1 MPTADTPPFAPK
13 PNLKTAKLVA
23 SQHLLSG
30 GITHFSGSLD
40 DLRNEGFMRGEV
52 MHVVDT
58 LIGSALLKRVNLN
71 DALYNN
77 GALIKSF
84 KAEALLALLVCRPCS
99 VHYKLDNACYVPYIK
114 NQSHRLVT
122 EFLFWKASDIDFLVT
137 KIQDEFRWL
146 DEAEGKLKADDEADH
161 QALEHLLK
169 CVEYA
174 KSQQKYIDNVNAAV
188 DGGAYSIRYMNITS
202 TDLKTNTKTV
212 ESKLIHVFS
221 GIMYKH
227 PVISMDK

>member
-1 MPTADTPPFAPK
+1 
-13 PNLKTAKLVA
+13 
-23 SQHLLSG
+23 
-30 GITHFSGSLD
+30 
-40 DLRNEGFMRGEV
+40 

-58 LIGSALLKRVNLN
+58 LIGSTLLKRVNLN
-71 DALYNN
+71 DALYNSS
-77 GALIKSF
+77 ALIKSL

-169 CVEYA
+169 CV
-174 KSQQKYIDNVNAAV
+174 
-188 DGGAYSIRYMNITS
+188 
-202 TDLKTNTKTV
+202 
-212 ESKLIHVFS
+212 
-221 GIMYKH
+221 
-227 PVISMDK
+227 